1 MKPQIHQEWATGPR
15 AEATTTMRRMID
27 SAVKLNVD
35 CMVESVPTDIMDT
48 ITLFN
53 EIVTHYKAKMETLYT
68 LQEEA
73 LKQPKE
79 QQEALG
85 GKLREARGTL
95 VEGMIDVICAKLGIE
110 SRVGDTDLQEIRVE
124 ADGVVHTMEHQVD
137 RHLYH
142 GGKLIAVVE
151 CKAYLDACMY
161 VRACSDFKRMK
172 KLHPTIKSFLF
183 ALEDSQAA
191 KAKAFTDVDFD
202 NVCDGIFHMCDGK
215 RSSARPLYTR
225 QFAKEIVQAKFVAF
239 VNALKA
245 LLPVEEEDALTAA
258 LGAMRVE

>member
-1 MKPQIHQEWATGPR
+1 MST
-15 AEATTTMRRMID
+15 
-27 SAVKLNVD
+27 
-35 CMVESVPTDIMDT
+35 PTI
-48 ITLFN
+48 FN
-53 EIVTHYKAKMETLYT
+53 EVIAHYKAKMESLYVM
-68 LQEEA
+68 QEEM

-85 GKLREARGTL
+85 GKLREARGSL
-95 VEGMIDVICAKLGIE
+95 VEGIIDVICAKLGIE
-110 SRVGDTDLQEIRVE
+110 SRVGDNDLQVIRVE

-225 QFAKEIVQAKFVAF
+225 QFAKEIVQAKFEAF

-245 LLPVEEEDALTAA
+245 LLPTEEDNLAA
-258 LGAMRVE
+258 AIGAMRV

>member
-1 MKPQIHQEWATGPR
+1 
-15 AEATTTMRRMID
+15 
-27 SAVKLNVD
+27 
-35 CMVESVPTDIMDT
+35 MDT
-48 ITLFN
+48 TTLFN
-53 EIVTHYKAKMETLYT
+53 DVVTHYKAKMEILYT

-73 LKQPKE
+73 LKQPAD

-95 VEGMIDVICAKLGIE
+95 VEGIIDVICSKLGIE
-110 SRVGDTDLQEIRVE
+110 SRVGDNDLQVIRVE

-215 RSSARPLYTR
+215 RSSSKPLYTR
-225 QFAKEIVQAKFVAF
+225 QYAKEIVRAKFEAF
-239 VNALKA
+239 VTALKA
-245 LLPVEEEDALTAA
+245 LLSTEEDELTATLA
-258 LGAMRVE
+258 AMRV